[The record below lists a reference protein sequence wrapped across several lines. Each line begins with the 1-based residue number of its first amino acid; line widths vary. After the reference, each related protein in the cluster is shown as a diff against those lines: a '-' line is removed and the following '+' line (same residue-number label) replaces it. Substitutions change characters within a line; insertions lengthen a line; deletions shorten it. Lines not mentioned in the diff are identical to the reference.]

1 MIKTGI
7 DSSFLLYFIGAG
19 RLGNFRNVD
28 YLVVGHLTVDL
39 LPPDENGVQ
48 KKILGGT
55 AAYAALTAKAMGYEV
70 GIVSGW
76 GGEIPL
82 DVLDGIQLCLIEN
95 EASTTFENI
104 YENGKRKQYVHSV
117 ANPIKAEDIPE
128 LWLDSLLVHFAPIVN
143 EVDLE
148 LIDAFLDCDFYLTP
162 QGFLREWNQE
172 GLVKSKFWADK
183 EILGAM
189 NAVVLSVEDMGR
201 DQMAIESLVKN
212 CPLGVVTH
220 GKNGVV
226 VYNNDKE
233 ISYSTDSIEEVDP
246 TGAGDIFAASFF
258 CCLFEETPLEQSILV
273 AQKIAGASVRKVGM
287 DSILS
292 EDEILDILDEV
303 ENG

>member
-1 MIKTGI
+1 MGT
-7 DSSFLLYFIGAG
+7 
-19 RLGNFRNVD
+19 FRNID

-39 LPPDENGVQ
+39 LPPDENGIQ

-55 AAYAALTAKAMGYEV
+55 AAYAALTAKAMGYQV

-82 DVLDGIQLCLIEN
+82 DVLDGIELCLIKN

-104 YENGKRKQYVHSV
+104 YENGKRKQFVHAV
-117 ANPIKAEDIPE
+117 AKPITAADIPA
-128 LWLDSLLVHFAPIVN
+128 LWLDALLVHFAPIAN

-148 LIDAFLDCDFYLTP
+148 LVNSFLDCDLFLTP
-162 QGFLREWNQE
+162 QGFLREWDEN
-172 GLVKSKFWADK
+172 GLVKAKFWADE
-183 EILGAM
+183 EILDVM
-189 NAVVLSVEDMGR
+189 NAVVLSVEDLGR
-201 DQMAIESLVKN
+201 DQIAIESLVKN
-212 CPLGVVTH
+212 CALGVVTY

-233 ISYSTDSIEEVDP
+233 ISYATDSIDEVDP

-258 CCLFEETPLEQSILV
+258 CCLFEETPLEKSIKV

-303 ENG
+303 END